1 MGWQERDA
9 LDRDAEQRLRQLLGR
24 QPAAEEIAQLRLG
37 EKALGLEDPRLAKAR
52 QARARA
58 KALHD
63 LNQEIVTELQAT
75 RQNTRSAPILPMKK
89 KNSTLS
95 RE

>member
-24 QPAAEEIAQLRLG
+24 QPTAEEIAQLRLG

-75 RQNTRSAPILPMKK
+75 RKTREARPFCP
-89 KNSTLS
+89 
-95 RE
+95 